1 MAITHGVHALVW
13 TGGWTAEE
21 ARHAI
26 ASSREAGYDLIEIAP
41 IDPTAFDPDM
51 TARLLEEHGMKVSAS
66 LGLSADTDVSSEDPE
81 VVARGRERLSRA
93 LDVLRD
99 SGGDVLCGVLYSK
112 LGKYAGPATER
123 GRANSQESIA
133 WLADK
138 AAASGITL
146 ALEFC
151 NRYETNVMNT
161 TQETLDFIAAVDR
174 PNVMA
179 HLDTYHMNIEEHS
192 FAGAVRAAAAAGRLG
207 YVHVGESHRGA
218 LGTGSIPWGEF
229 FGALTE
235 VGYDG
240 IVTFESFSSEV
251 VHRTLSNDL
260 AIWRNLWT
268 DNAALARDALA
279 FTKAGLRTAAE
290 RAPSAGARA
299 VAGRGV

>member
-1 MAITHGVHALVW
+1 MAPWNEVRRLATAL
-13 TGGWTAEE
+13 
-21 ARHAI
+21 
-26 ASSREAGYDLIEIAP
+26 S
-41 IDPTAFDPDM
+41 
-51 TARLLEEHGMKVSAS
+51 
-66 LGLSADTDVSSEDPE
+66 
-81 VVARGRERLSRA
+81 
-93 LDVLRD
+93 VLRD
-99 SGGDVLCGVLYSK
+99 SGGSVLCGVLYSK

-151 NRYETNVMNT
+151 NRYETNIMNT

-268 DNAALARDALA
+268 NNAALARDALA

-290 RAPSAGARA
+290 QEPSAGTGA

>member
-1 MAITHGVHALVW
+1 MTVTHGVHALVW
-13 TGGWTAEE
+13 TGGWSREE
-21 ARHAI
+21 ARRAI
-26 ASSREAGYDLIEIAP
+26 AATAEAGYDLIEIAP
-41 IDPTAFDPDM
+41 IDPAGFDGDM
-51 TARLLEEHGMKVSAS
+51 TAQLLQEHGLQVSAS

-81 VVARGRERLSRA
+81 TVARGRERLAAA
-93 LDVLRD
+93 LGVLRD
-99 SGGDVLCGVLYSK
+99 SGGTTLCGVLYSK
-112 LGKYAGPATER
+112 LGKYDAPATER
-123 GRANSQESIA
+123 GRANSQETIA

-151 NRYETNVMNT
+151 NRYETNIVNT

-192 FAGAVRAAAAAGRLG
+192 FAAAVRAAAAAGRLG
-207 YVHVGESHRGA
+207 YVHIGESHRGA
-218 LGTGSIPWGEF
+218 LGTGSIPWPEF
-229 FGALTE
+229 FGALDE
-235 VGYDG
+235 VGYEG

-268 DNAALARDALA
+268 DNDRLARDALA
-279 FTKAGLRTAAE
+279 FTRAGLAEAAAQ
-290 RAPSAGARA
+290 RGAGPR
-299 VAGRGV
+299 

>member
-26 ASSREAGYDLIEIAP
+26 ASSREAGFDLIEIAP

-81 VVARGRERLSRA
+81 VVARGRQRLSRA

-99 SGGDVLCGVLYSK
+99 SGGNGLCGGLVFE
-112 LGKYAGPATER
+112 LGEDAGPATER

-133 WLADK
+133 WPADK

-151 NRYETNVMNT
+151 NRYETNVLNT

-192 FAGAVRAAAAAGRLG
+192 FAEAVRAAAAAGRLG

-290 RAPSAGARA
+290 RAPSAGTGA

>member
-1 MAITHGVHALVW
+1 VPITHGVHALVW
-13 TGGWTAEE
+13 TGGWSPDE
-21 ARHAI
+21 ARRAI
-26 ASSREAGYDLIEIAP
+26 TATAEAGYDLIEIAP
-41 IDPTAFDPDM
+41 IDPTGFDAGM
-51 TARLLEEHGMKVSAS
+51 TAQLLEEHGLQVSAS

-81 VVARGRERLSRA
+81 IVARGRERLATA
-93 LDVLRD
+93 LSVLRD
-99 SGGDVLCGVLYSK
+99 SGGKVLCGVLYSK

-123 GRANSQESIA
+123 GRANSQEAIA

-138 AAASGITL
+138 AAASDITL

-151 NRYETNVMNT
+151 NRYETNVLNT
-161 TQETLDFIAAVDR
+161 TQETLDFIAVVDR

-192 FAGAVRAAAAAGRLG
+192 FAGAVRAAAAAGKLG

-218 LGTGSIPWGEF
+218 LGTGSIPWAEF
-229 FGALTE
+229 FAALTE
-235 VGYDG
+235 VDYQG

-268 DNAALARDALA
+268 DNRALARDALA
-279 FTKAGLRTAAE
+279 FTRAAL
-290 RAPSAGARA
+290 AQ
-299 VAGRGV
+299 

>member
-1 MAITHGVHALVW
+1 MTITHGVHALVW
-13 TGGWTAEE
+13 TGGWTPDE
-21 ARHAI
+21 ARRAVA
-26 ASSREAGYDLIEIAP
+26 ASAEAGYDLIEIAP
-41 IDPTAFDPDM
+41 IDPTAFDADM
-51 TARLLEEHGMKVSAS
+51 TATLVQEYGLQVSAS
-66 LGLSADTDVSSEDPE
+66 LGLSADTDVSSEDPD
-81 VVARGRERLSRA
+81 VVARGRERLGLA

-99 SGGDVLCGVLYSK
+99 SGGSVLCGVLYSK
-112 LGKYAGPATER
+112 LGKYAAPATER
-123 GRANSQESIA
+123 GRANSQEAIA
-133 WLADK
+133 WLADR

-151 NRYETNVMNT
+151 NRYETNLLNT
-161 TQETLDFIAAVDR
+161 TQQTLDFIAAIDR

-192 FAGAVRAAAAAGRLG
+192 FTEAVRAAASAGRLG

-218 LGTGSIPWGEF
+218 LGTGSIPWPEF

-279 FTKAGLRTAAE
+279 FTTAGLT
-290 RAPSAGARA
+290 RARENA
-299 VAGRGV
+299 

>member
-1 MAITHGVHALVW
+1 MTVIHGVHALVW
-13 TGGWTAEE
+13 TGGWSPDE

-26 ASSREAGYDLIEIAP
+26 AATAEAGYGLIEIAP
-41 IDPTAFDPDM
+41 IDPTAFDADL
-51 TARLLEEHGMKVSAS
+51 TAKLLQEHGLQVSAS
-66 LGLSADTDVSSEDPE
+66 LGLSADADVSSEDPE
-81 VVARGRERLSRA
+81 IVARGRERLGQA

-99 SGGDVLCGVLYSK
+99 SGGSVLCGVLYSK

-123 GRANSQESIA
+123 GRANSQEAIA

-138 AAASGITL
+138 AAESGITL

-151 NRYETNVMNT
+151 NRYETNIINT
-161 TQETLDFIAAVDR
+161 TQETLDFIAVVDR

-192 FAGAVRAAAAAGRLG
+192 FSGAVRAAADAGRLG

-218 LGTGSIPWGEF
+218 LGTGSIPWPEF

-268 DNAALARDALA
+268 DGPALARAALAFPKGGR
-279 FTKAGLRTAAE
+279 AA
-290 RAPSAGARA
+290 AAR
-299 VAGRGV
+299 R

>member
-13 TGGWTAEE
+13 TGGWSPDE
-21 ARHAI
+21 ARSAI
-26 ASSREAGYDLIEIAP
+26 ASTAAAGYDLIELAL
-41 IDPTAFDPDM
+41 IDPTTFDADM
-51 TARLLEEHGMKVSAS
+51 TARLLEEHDLQVSGS
-66 LGLSADTDVSSEDPE
+66 LGLSEDTDVSSEDPD
-81 VVARGRERLSRA
+81 VVARGRERLATA
-93 LDVLRD
+93 LSVLRD
-99 SGGDVLCGVLYSK
+99 SGGSVLCGVLYSK

-123 GRANSQESIA
+123 GRAHSQETIA
-133 WLADK
+133 WLADR

-151 NRYETNVMNT
+151 NRYETNVINT

-192 FAGAVRAAAAAGRLG
+192 FREAVRAAAAAGRLG

-218 LGTGSIPWGEF
+218 LGTGTIPWAEF
-229 FGALTE
+229 FGALSE

-240 IVTFESFSSEV
+240 IMTFESFSSEV

-268 DNAALARDALA
+268 DNAALAREALA
-279 FTKAGLRTAAE
+279 FTRAGLAA
-290 RAPSAGARA
+290 A
-299 VAGRGV
+299 AGRA

>member
-1 MAITHGVHALVW
+1 MPVTHGVHALVW
-13 TGGWTAEE
+13 TGGWSPDE
-21 ARHAI
+21 ARSAI
-26 ASSREAGYDLIEIAP
+26 AATAEAGYDLIEIAP
-41 IDPTAFDPDM
+41 IDPTAFDADM
-51 TARLLEEHGMKVSAS
+51 TAKLLQEHGLQVSAS
-66 LGLSADTDVSSEDPE
+66 RGLSADTDVSSEDPD
-81 VVARGRERLSRA
+81 VVARGRERLDQA
-93 LDVLRD
+93 LGVLRD
-99 SGGDVLCGVLYSK
+99 SGGSVLCGVLYSK

-123 GRANSQESIA
+123 GRANSQEAIA

-151 NRYETNVMNT
+151 NRYETNIINT

-179 HLDTYHMNIEEHS
+179 HLDTYHMNIEERS
-192 FAGAVRAAAAAGRLG
+192 FAEAVRTAAAAGRLG

-218 LGTGSIPWGEF
+218 LGTGSIPWPEF
-229 FGALTE
+229 FAALVE
-235 VGYDG
+235 VDYQG

-268 DNAALARDALA
+268 DNRALARDALA
-279 FTKAGLRTAAE
+279 FTKAGLAA
-290 RAPSAGARA
+290 ATPP
-299 VAGRGV
+299 

>member
-1 MAITHGVHALVW
+1 VAITHGVHALVW
-13 TGGWTAEE
+13 TGGWSPDE
-21 ARHAI
+21 ARRAV
-26 ASSREAGYDLIEIAP
+26 AATAEAGYDLIEIAP
-41 IDPTAFDPDM
+41 IDPTVFDAGM
-51 TARLLEEHGMKVSAS
+51 TAKLLEEHGLQVSAS
-66 LGLSADTDVSSEDPE
+66 LGLSADTDVSSEDPD
-81 VVARGRERLSRA
+81 VVARGRQRLAQA

-99 SGGDVLCGVLYSK
+99 SGGRVLCGVLYSK
-112 LGKYAGPATER
+112 LGKYDGPATER
-123 GRANSQESIA
+123 GRANSQEAIA
-133 WLADK
+133 WLADR

-151 NRYETNVMNT
+151 NRYETNIMNT

-192 FAGAVRAAAAAGRLG
+192 FAEAVRAAAAAGRLG

-218 LGTGSIPWGEF
+218 LGTGSIPWPEF
-229 FGALTE
+229 FSALTE

-268 DNAALARDALA
+268 DNRALARDALA
-279 FTKAGLRTAAE
+279 FTREGLAA
-290 RAPSAGARA
+290 
-299 VAGRGV
+299 AGRR

>member
-1 MAITHGVHALVW
+1 MPITHGVHALVW
-13 TGGWTAEE
+13 TGGWSPDE
-21 ARHAI
+21 ARRAVS
-26 ASSREAGYDLIEIAP
+26 ASAEAGYDLIEIAP
-41 IDPTAFDPDM
+41 IDPTGFDADM
-51 TARLLEEHGMKVSAS
+51 TARLLQEYGLQVSAS

-81 VVARGRERLSRA
+81 VVARGRQRLGQA

-99 SGGDVLCGVLYSK
+99 SGGSVLCGVLYSK
-112 LGKYAGPATER
+112 LGKYDAPATER

-151 NRYETNVMNT
+151 NRYETNIINT

-192 FAGAVRAAAAAGRLG
+192 FREAVRAAAAAGRLG

-218 LGTGSIPWGEF
+218 LGTGSIPWAEF
-229 FGALTE
+229 FGALGE
-235 VGYDG
+235 VGYEG

-268 DNAALARDALA
+268 DNDALARDALTFVKQGLA
-279 FTKAGLRTAAE
+279 AAGG
-290 RAPSAGARA
+290 RA
-299 VAGRGV
+299 